1 MLPTDA
7 CACAQ
12 ATNHSLVV
20 THVASSMTIWDMA
33 LAHCPGGTAALDL
46 LSIHVSLFLV
56 TGFLPY
62 GRVQQISA
70 YCELNFLN
78 TELYY

>member
-1 MLPTDA
+1 
-7 CACAQ
+7 
-12 ATNHSLVV
+12 
-20 THVASSMTIWDMA
+20 MTIWNMA
-33 LAHCPGGTAALDL
+33 LAHFPGGTAALDL